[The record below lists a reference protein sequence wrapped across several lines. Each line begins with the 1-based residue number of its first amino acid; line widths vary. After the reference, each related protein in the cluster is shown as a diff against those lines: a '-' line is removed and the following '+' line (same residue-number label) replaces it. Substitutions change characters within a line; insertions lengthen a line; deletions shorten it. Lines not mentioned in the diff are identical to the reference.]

1 MKYHPDIELLL
12 KYTSGQL
19 EPSLAVAVGLHHQ
32 QCETCQQRVAELE
45 IVGGETIESMP
56 ALASHQDQIV
66 LQDFDRLLGDIAQIA
81 PVANVKSEYD
91 DLAVAE
97 SDIDIVDKLTRQQF
111 EDMDWQRVSTKIWK
125 ATIAMND
132 PDFEVELL
140 KFSANAKIPQHT
152 HEGDEYTV
160 VLQGDFSDSQGH
172 YKEGSFIVQDQ
183 NDEHSPIAGEN
194 GCVCLAI
201 TNAPLK
207 FTGTLGPILNW
218 FSH

>member
-12 KYTSGQL
+12 KYTSGKL
-19 EPSLAVAVGLHHQ
+19 EPSLALAVGLHHKH
-32 QCETCQQRVAELE
+32 CKICQERVAELE
-45 IVGGETIESMP
+45 IVGGETLESMP
-56 ALASHQDQIV
+56 TVADNEDQIV
-66 LQDFDRLLGDIAQIA
+66 LKDFDKLLGAIDQIQ
-81 PVANVKSEYD
+81 PVATISEYE

-97 SDIDIVDKLTRQQF
+97 SDFDIVDKLVKQDF
-111 EDMDWQRVSTKIWK
+111 DDMEWRRVSPKIWK
-125 ATIAMND
+125 STIAMND
-132 PDFEVELL
+132 ADFEVELL
-140 KFSANAKIPQHT
+140 KFAANAKIPQHT

-172 YKEGSFIVQDQ
+172 YKAGSFIVQDE
-183 NDEHSPIAGEN
+183 NDEHSPVAGEN
-194 GCVCLAI
+194 GCICLAI

>member
-12 KYTSGQL
+12 KYINGKL
-19 EPSLAVAVGLHHQ
+19 EPSLSVAIGLHHQ
-32 QCETCQQRVAELE
+32 QCEICQQRIAELE
-45 IVGGETIESMP
+45 MVGGETLESMP
-56 ALASHQDQIV
+56 AVATAEDKIALK
-66 LQDFDRLLGDIAQIA
+66 DFDKLMGDIAHIE
-81 PVANVKSEYD
+81 PEKTTREYD
-91 DLAVAE
+91 NLAVAE
-97 SDIDIVDKLTRQQF
+97 SDLDILDKLNKQQF
-111 EDMDWQRVSTKIWK
+111 DDMDWHRVSPKIWK
-125 ATIAMND
+125 TTIAMND

-140 KFSANAKIPQHT
+140 KFAANAKIPQHT

-172 YKEGSFIVQDQ
+172 YKEGSFIVQDE
-183 NDEHSPIAGEN
+183 NDEHSPVAGEN
-194 GCVCLAI
+194 GCICLAI